1 MVNYSGK
8 SSVNNRFRD
17 MTDTGPTPP
26 SAWIS
31 RFLPLIPAKGT
42 VLDLACGAGRHVR
55 LIRDAN
61 HPVVA
66 LDRRT
71 ALADD
76 LADDPGIEAVKADL
90 EDGSPW
96 PLGERLFDGIIV
108 ANYLHRPLFPVIL
121 GALASQGV
129 LIYETFSAGNEAFGK
144 PSNPKFLLTPGEL
157 LSVTQGR
164 LRVIA
169 YEDGVVDMPRPAVL
183 QRICAINQRQDVD
196 PAVLPRG

>member
-1 MVNYSGK
+1 MVNYSDE

-26 SAWIS
+26 SAWIA
-31 RFLPLIPAKGT
+31 RFLPLIPANGT
-42 VLDLACGAGRHVR
+42 VLDLACGSGRHVR

-76 LADDPGIEAVKADL
+76 LADDPAIEAVKADL
-90 EDGSPW
+90 EDRSPW
-96 PLGERLFDGIIV
+96 PLGARAFDGIIV
-108 ANYLHRPLFPVIL
+108 ANYLHRPLFPAIL
-121 GALASQGV
+121 NALAPGGV
-129 LIYETFSAGNEAFGK
+129 LIYETFGLGNEAFGK
-144 PSNPKFLLTPGEL
+144 PSNPEFLLTPGEL

-169 YEDGVVDMPRPAVL
+169 YEDGVVDMPRPAVV
-183 QRICAINQRQDVD
+183 QRICAVNPLQDGE
-196 PAVLPRG
+196 PPGLPRG